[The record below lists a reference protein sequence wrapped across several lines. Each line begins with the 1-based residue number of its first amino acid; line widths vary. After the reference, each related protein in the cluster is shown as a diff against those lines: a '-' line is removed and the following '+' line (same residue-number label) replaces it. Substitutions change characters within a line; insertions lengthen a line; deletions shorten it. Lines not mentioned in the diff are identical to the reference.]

1 MNERG
6 QITRLKTVFHNA
18 IRNIVGRVLDVR
30 VPNFDDHLCIALD
43 IINFNLGKQFYT
55 DPPLR
60 LGYVWEYLMN
70 SLCTSR
76 YRWRKHWKKTGHRHP
91 HCLEMTEEDARM
103 SEDEPASSHD
113 DEWGPSDARM
123 DEILSTTVQ
132 TPVVGDNNAEVSNS
146 AVSVLKSSS
155 AFKNKTTL

>member
-1 MNERG
+1 
-6 QITRLKTVFHNA
+6 
-18 IRNIVGRVLDVR
+18 
-30 VPNFDDHLCIALD
+30 
-43 IINFNLGKQFYT
+43 
-55 DPPLR
+55 
-60 LGYVWEYLMN
+60 
-70 SLCTSR
+70 
-76 YRWRKHWKKTGHRHP
+76 
-91 HCLEMTEEDARM
+91 MTEEDARM